1 MSDREVTLLTAE
13 NRLVWHL
20 RACPARVDAIRW
32 GQQEVTLEALADVG
46 AGILIEVV
54 ARLPFELEVETGAV
68 VFYESVPAGR
78 TRYVLT
84 YLDRSDVRS
93 L

>member
-1 MSDREVTLLTAE
+1 MTDSAVTLIAAE

-20 RACPARVDAIRW
+20 GESTEQVDHARWD
-32 GQQEVTLEALADVG
+32 QQVVTLEARGEIG
-46 AGILIEVV
+46 AGILIEVT
-54 ARLPFELEVETGAV
+54 ARQPFELEVEAGTA

-78 TRYVLT
+78 TQFVLT
-84 YLDRSDVRS
+84 HLDRGDVRQ

>member
-1 MSDREVTLLTAE
+1 MADSAVSFVPAE
-13 NRLVWHL
+13 NRLVWRL
-20 RACPARVDAIRW
+20 GQWPTRVEGIQW
-32 GQQEVTLEALADVG
+32 GDQAVTLAALADTG

-54 ARLPFELEVETGAV
+54 ARQPFELEVELDSA

-78 TRYVLT
+78 TRYMLT
-84 YLDRSDVRS
+84 YLDRSDVRR

>member
-1 MSDREVTLLTAE
+1 MTDSTVTLLAAE

-20 RACPARVDAIRW
+20 GESCARVDHVSW
-32 GQQEVTLEALADVG
+32 DQQAVTLEVLGDVG
-46 AGILIEVV
+46 AGIQIEVT
-54 ARLPFELEVETGAV
+54 ARQPFELEVEAGAA

-78 TRYVLT
+78 TRLVLT
-84 YLDRSDVRS
+84 YLDRSDVRQ